1 MVDTITLADLSDALP
16 DVSSTL
22 TVESIDSDI
31 TIYRDTKGI
40 PHIKPLRH
48 MMRFLDKV

>member
-1 MVDTITLADLSDALP
+1 MTDSVTATDLSNALP

-22 TVESIDSDI
+22 TIGSIDGDI

-40 PHIKPLRH
+40 PHIKA
-48 MMRFLDKV
+48 FGTTY